1 MGIYIKFKELNN
13 KFWFSVINKLSI
25 CREENLRKKFGTKFI
40 PIQDKFS
47 GIRCVQTEHGFECG
61 DIDYIVSDFSGM
73 GLIYHFNNQG
83 NIDHIHRF
91 QDLLIEV
98 LQDPEHIDIIPDYG
112 EYSDQEIQLVKRI
125 KQVMAFIQE
134 NQRPLINAELCE

>member
-1 MGIYIKFKELNN
+1 MDIYL
-13 KFWFSVINKLSI
+13 
-25 CREENLRKKFGTKFI
+25 
-40 PIQDKFS
+40 
-47 GIRCVQTEHGFECG
+47 
-61 DIDYIVSDFSGM
+61 
-73 GLIYHFNNQG
+73 
-83 NIDHIHRF
+83 IHRF